1 MLYIEALGSSMDNT
15 DKPFSVVILENDS
28 VTDDTDKSVFCGYCL
43 PINKFIPILPINLG
57 FLTCKI
63 SHPHP
68 QIRKKQPAGS
78 PPSYPGLPFLFIST
92 PPPPPTPY
100 PDLCSL
106 SIYTPPPPPPPHLTQ
121 VYVTSPAI
129 NPHTS

>member
-15 DKPFSVVILENDS
+15 DKPFSVVILENDN

-68 QIRKKQPAGS
+68 QIREKQPAGS
-78 PPSYPGLPFLFIST
+78 PPSYPGLPFLFIFT
-92 PPPPPTPY
+92 PPPTPILPRSMFPLHLY
-100 PDLCSL
+100 
-106 SIYTPPPPPPPHLTQ
+106 PPPPNLTQ
-121 VYVTSPAI
+121 VYVTSPVI
-129 NPHTS
+129 NPHHPTS